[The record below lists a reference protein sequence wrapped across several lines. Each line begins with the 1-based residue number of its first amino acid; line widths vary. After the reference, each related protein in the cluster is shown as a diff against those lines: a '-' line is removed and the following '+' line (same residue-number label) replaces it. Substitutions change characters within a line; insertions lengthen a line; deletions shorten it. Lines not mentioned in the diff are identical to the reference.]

1 MEVAL
6 VAFGA
11 FKERLLD
18 LEVTGCAVS
27 TSSVQSIRLTAM
39 DFSVNS
45 AQVIDDLIA
54 VTNMFVEI
62 SGKIVG
68 IAILF
73 PCPSVKK
80 LFNYKKSKF
89 IADVNENFCSGVVS
103 NSDRIDTH
111 IFHNGHLA
119 VYGIIVRGRTFQ
131 NLCLY
136 IIQLRFFDGP

>member
-1 MEVAL
+1 M
-6 VAFGA
+6 
-11 FKERLLD
+11 R
-18 LEVTGCAVS
+18 
-27 TSSVQSIRLTAM
+27 SIYVFCPIDQVDSNGFQRK
-39 DFSVNS
+39 FCPGHRCRS
-45 AQVIDDLIA
+45 ADDLIA